1 METDSDFLKRH
12 SIFPKINI
20 SIIINLLKANF
31 DLHIPDQKMASILK
45 ETLVC
50 LLVIFVL
57 FQEVELPLCDSD
69 NNYAE
74 NSFPVHAIVID
85 ASTFNFI
92 DTQAVSTLLQVR
104 W

>member
-1 METDSDFLKRH
+1 L
-12 SIFPKINI
+12 
-20 SIIINLLKANF
+20 
-31 DLHIPDQKMASILK
+31 ASILK

-50 LLVIFVL
+50 YLVLFFL
-57 FQEVELPLCDSD
+57 FQEVELPLCDSENND
-69 NNYAE
+69 NNSAE

-104 W
+104 LGDDNNF